1 MFYSVFIHCAVAEAI
16 YGAFEST
23 SWDGTLSYEN
33 VMCGGMESS
42 LTQCSLSPV
51 SDQTCFDRSRLAGV
65 NCTEGGISL
74 MHIIY
79 VGFEL

>member
-1 MFYSVFIHCAVAEAI
+1 MAEAI

-33 VMCGGMESS
+33 VMCRGTESS

-51 SDQTCFDRSRLAGV
+51 SDQRCFNRSRLAGV
-65 NCTEGGISL
+65 NCTEGEIAMGISIL
-74 MHIIY
+74 
-79 VGFEL
+79 